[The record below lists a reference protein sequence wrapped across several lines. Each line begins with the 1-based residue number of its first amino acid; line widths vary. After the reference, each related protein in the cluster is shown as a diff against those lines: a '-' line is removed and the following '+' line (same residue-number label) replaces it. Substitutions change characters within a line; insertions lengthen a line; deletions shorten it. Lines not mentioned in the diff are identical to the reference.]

1 MHLLPKFALKYKYA
15 TQEYASDLWN
25 VVDFVTNSL
34 YVATIGLRVRAFCD
48 VSCTHCSRKPAPK
61 RYMSDRKSH
70 SETGV
75 RFFFAK
81 PWHGKVDDCFS
92 RCRSIYIITFFS
104 LLGAPQMKNFC
115 LGFESP
121 HLTLKV
127 SPRRRTKSSQPSCG
141 PGCQLNKWIAND
153 ARLGSARATVKPG
166 PDQYHSI
173 TLYTQN
179 II

>member
-1 MHLLPKFALKYKYA
+1 MHLLSKFSSKIQICG

-48 VSCTHCSRKPAPK
+48 VSFTHFSLKAAPK
-61 RYMSDRKSH
+61 RN
-70 SETGV
+70 ETCLIANLP
-75 RFFFAK
+75 FAMWK
-81 PWHGKVDDCFS
+81 
-92 RCRSIYIITFFS
+92 YIIETR
-104 LLGAPQMKNFC
+104 NFC
-115 LGFESP
+115 SLIGSPKIKNVYLGFGFP
-121 HLTLKV
+121 HLT

-166 PDQYHSI
+166 PDLYHSI

>member
-1 MHLLPKFALKYKYA
+1 MMHLLPKFSSKIQICG

-48 VSCTHCSRKPAPK
+48 VSFTHFSLKAAPK
-61 RYMSDRKSH
+61 RN
-70 SETGV
+70 ETCLIANLPQYLP
-75 RFFFAK
+75 FAMWK
-81 PWHGKVDDCFS
+81 
-92 RCRSIYIITFFS
+92 YIIETRNFCS
-104 LLGAPQMKNFC
+104 LLGSPKIKNVY
-115 LGFESP
+115 LGFGSP

-166 PDQYHSI
+166 PDLYHSI